1 MNANIRYFAK
11 STWDELLILGTLAK
25 VTYGNATYFDD
36 EEYAVL
42 AALRR
47 TTPDLS
53 NASPEDIGD
62 YLRTMND
69 DSLVGVVNNTKGVLH
84 EMEFVALENEDGD
97 TVYAS
102 LFADPHHADTDVEF
116 TDSVTGSV
124 WEAQLKTTSDP
135 SYINEWLDEHPDGDI
150 IVNTEM
156 AEKMGLASSSLSNQ
170 QLTLTTEDFLDKALA
185 ADDDSLW
192 DYVPFLSVASISWIV
207 WGLWQRYQ
215 QQHISLS
222 EFKQLAAQATG
233 LKVAKISVLV
243 LLLSIPVINIVTG
256 AALVAHIINAL
267 SEFLTSERNKTAHVT
282 SLQTP
287 SNA

>member
-25 VTYGNATYFDD
+25 VTYDNATYFND

-53 NASPEDIGD
+53 NASPEEIGD
-62 YLRTMND
+62 YLRTMNE
-69 DSLVGVVNNTKGVLH
+69 DSIVGVVNNTKGVLH

-102 LFADPHHADTDVEF
+102 LFADPHHADTDVQF

-135 SYINEWLDEHPDGDI
+135 SYINEWLDQHPDGDI
-150 IVNTEM
+150 IVNSEM
-156 AEKMGLASSSLSNQ
+156 ADKMGLASSGLSNQ

-207 WGLWQRYQ
+207 WGLWQRYCQ
-215 QQHISLS
+215 KLITLD
-222 EFKQLAAQATG
+222 EFKQLAARATG
-233 LKVAKISVLV
+233 IKVAKISVLV
-243 LLLSIPVINIVTG
+243 LLLSIPVVNVVTG
-256 AALVAHIINAL
+256 AALVAHVI
-267 SEFLTSERNKTAHVT
+267 T
-282 SLQTP
+282 SLSQVVQ
-287 SNA
+287 SRR

>member
-25 VTYGNATYFDD
+25 VTYDNATYFND

-53 NASPEDIGD
+53 NASPEEIGD
-62 YLRTMND
+62 YLRTMNE
-69 DSLVGVVNNTKGVLH
+69 DSIVGVVNNTKGVLH

-102 LFADPHHADTDVEF
+102 LFADPHHADTDVQL
-116 TDSVTGSV
+116 TDSATGSV
-124 WEAQLKTTSDP
+124 YEVQLKTTSDP
-135 SYINEWLDEHPDGDI
+135 SYINEWLDQHPDGDI
-150 IVNTEM
+150 IVNSEM
-156 AEKMGLASSSLSNQ
+156 ADKMGLASSGLSNQ

-207 WGLWQRYQ
+207 WGLWQRYCQ
-215 QQHISLS
+215 KLITLD
-222 EFKQLAAQATG
+222 EFKQLAARATG
-233 LKVAKISVLV
+233 IKVAKISVLV
-243 LLLSIPVINIVTG
+243 LLLSIPVVNVVTG
-256 AALVAHIINAL
+256 AALVAHVI
-267 SEFLTSERNKTAHVT
+267 T
-282 SLQTP
+282 SLSQVVQ
-287 SNA
+287 SRR

>member
-25 VTYGNATYFDD
+25 VTYDNATYFND

-53 NASPEDIGD
+53 NASPEEIGD
-62 YLRTMND
+62 YLRTMNE
-69 DSLVGVVNNTKGVLH
+69 DSIVGVVNNTKGVLH

-102 LFADPHHADTDVEF
+102 LFADPHHADTDVQF

-135 SYINEWLDEHPDGDI
+135 SYINEWLDQHPDGDI
-150 IVNTEM
+150 IVNSEM
-156 AEKMGLASSSLSNQ
+156 ADKMGLASSGLSNQ

-207 WGLWQRYQ
+207 WGLWQRYCQ
-215 QQHISLS
+215 KLITLD
-222 EFKQLAAQATG
+222 EFKQLAARATG
-233 LKVAKISVLV
+233 IKVAKISVLV
-243 LLLSIPVINIVTG
+243 LLLSIPVVNVITG
-256 AALVAHIINAL
+256 AALVAHVI
-267 SEFLTSERNKTAHVT
+267 T
-282 SLQTP
+282 SLSQVVQ
-287 SNA
+287 SRR

>member
-25 VTYGNATYFDD
+25 VTYDNATYFDD

-53 NASPEDIGD
+53 NASPEEIGD
-62 YLRTMND
+62 YLRTMNE
-69 DSLVGVVNNTKGVLH
+69 DSIVGVVNNTKGVLH

-102 LFADPHHADTDVEF
+102 LFADPHHADTDVQL
-116 TDSVTGSV
+116 TDSATGSV
-124 WEAQLKTTSDP
+124 YEVQLKTTSDP
-135 SYINEWLDEHPDGDI
+135 SYINEWLDQHPDGDI
-150 IVNTEM
+150 IVNSEM
-156 AEKMGLASSSLSNQ
+156 ADKMGLASSGLSNQ

-207 WGLWQRYQ
+207 WGLWQRYCQ
-215 QQHISLS
+215 KLITLD
-222 EFKQLAAQATG
+222 EFKQLAARATG
-233 LKVAKISVLV
+233 IKVAKISVLV
-243 LLLSIPVINIVTG
+243 LLLSIPVVNVVTG
-256 AALVAHIINAL
+256 AALVAHVI
-267 SEFLTSERNKTAHVT
+267 T
-282 SLQTP
+282 SLSQVVQ
-287 SNA
+287 SRR

>member
-25 VTYGNATYFDD
+25 VTYDNATYFDD

-62 YLRTMND
+62 YLRPMD
-69 DSLVGVVNNTKGVLH
+69 EDSILGVVNNTKGVLH

-116 TDSVTGSV
+116 TDTVTGSV
-124 WEAQLKTTSDP
+124 WEAQLKTTDDP
-135 SYINEWLDEHPDGDI
+135 SYINEWINEHPDGEI
-150 IVNTEM
+150 IVNGEM
-156 AEKMGLASSSLSNQ
+156 AEKMGLASSGLSNQ
-170 QLTLTTEDFLDKALA
+170 QLTLTTEDFLDKAIA
-185 ADDDSLW
+185 ANDASLW
-192 DYVPFLSVASISWIV
+192 SYVPLLSVASISWIV

-215 QQHISLS
+215 SQHISLS

-233 LKVAKISVLV
+233 LKVAKIGVLV
-243 LLLSIPVINIVTG
+243 LLLSIPVVNVLTG
-256 AALVAHIINAL
+256 AALVAHVI
-267 SEFLTSERNKTAHVT
+267 T
-282 SLQTP
+282 SLSQLVQ
-287 SNA
+287 SSRSHQLQACDSSKS

>member
-25 VTYGNATYFDD
+25 VTYDNATYFDD
-36 EEYAVL
+36 EEQGVL

-53 NASPEDIGD
+53 HASPEEIGD
-62 YLRTMND
+62 YLRTMNEE
-69 DSLVGVVNNTKGVLH
+69 SIVGVVNNTKGVLH
-84 EMEFVALENEDGD
+84 EMVFVALENDDGD

-102 LFADPHHADTDVEF
+102 LFADPHHADTDVQF

-135 SYINEWLDEHPDGDI
+135 SYINEWINQHPDGEI
-150 IVNTEM
+150 IVNSEM
-156 AEKMGLASSSLSNQ
+156 ADKMGLASSGLSNQ

-192 DYVPFLSVASISWIV
+192 DYVPLLSVASISWIV
-207 WGLWQRYQ
+207 WGLWQRYCQ
-215 QQHISLS
+215 KLITLD
-222 EFKQLAAQATG
+222 EFKQLAARATG
-233 LKVAKISVLV
+233 IKVAKISVLV
-243 LLLSIPVINIVTG
+243 LLLSIPVVNVITG
-256 AALVAHIINAL
+256 AALVAHVI
-267 SEFLTSERNKTAHVT
+267 T
-282 SLQTP
+282 SLSQVVQ
-287 SNA
+287 SRR

>member
-25 VTYGNATYFDD
+25 VTYDNATYFDD

-53 NASPEDIGD
+53 NASPEEIGD
-62 YLRTMND
+62 YLRTMNE
-69 DSLVGVVNNTKGVLH
+69 DSIVGVVNNTKGVLH

-102 LFADPHHADTDVEF
+102 LFADPHHADTDVQF

-135 SYINEWLDEHPDGDI
+135 SYINEWLDQHPDGDI
-150 IVNTEM
+150 IVNSEM
-156 AEKMGLASSSLSNQ
+156 ADKMGLASSGLSNQ

-207 WGLWQRYQ
+207 WGLWQRYCQ
-215 QQHISLS
+215 KLITLD
-222 EFKQLAAQATG
+222 EFKQLAARATG
-233 LKVAKISVLV
+233 IKVAKISVLV
-243 LLLSIPVINIVTG
+243 LLLSIPVVNVVTG
-256 AALVAHIINAL
+256 AALVAHVI
-267 SEFLTSERNKTAHVT
+267 T
-282 SLQTP
+282 SLSQVVQ
-287 SNA
+287 SRR

>member
-1 MNANIRYFAK
+1 MKSNIRYFAK

-25 VTYGNATYFDD
+25 VTYDNATYFDD

-53 NASPEDIGD
+53 HASPEEIGD
-62 YLRTMND
+62 YLRTMNE
-69 DSLVGVVNNTKGVLH
+69 DSIVGVVNNTKGVLH

-102 LFADPHHADTDVEF
+102 LFADPHHADTDVQL
-116 TDSVTGSV
+116 TDSATGSV
-124 WEAQLKTTSDP
+124 YEVQLKTTGDP
-135 SYINEWLDEHPDGDI
+135 SYINEWLDQHPDGDI
-150 IVNTEM
+150 IVNSEM
-156 AEKMGLASSSLSNQ
+156 ADKMGLASSGLSNQ

-207 WGLWQRYQ
+207 WGLWQRYCQ
-215 QQHISLS
+215 KLITLDQ
-222 EFKQLAAQATG
+222 FKQLAARATG
-233 LKVAKISVLV
+233 IKVAKISVLV
-243 LLLSIPVINIVTG
+243 LLLSIPIVNVVTG
-256 AALVAHIINAL
+256 AALVAHVI
-267 SEFLTSERNKTAHVT
+267 T
-282 SLQTP
+282 SLSHVVQ
-287 SNA
+287 SRR

>member
-25 VTYGNATYFDD
+25 VTYDNATYFDD

-53 NASPEDIGD
+53 HASPEEIGD
-62 YLRTMND
+62 YLRTMNE
-69 DSLVGVVNNTKGVLH
+69 DSIVGVVNNTKGVLH

-102 LFADPHHADTDVEF
+102 LFADPHHADTDVQF

-135 SYINEWLDEHPDGDI
+135 SYINEWLDQHPDGDI
-150 IVNTEM
+150 IVNSEM
-156 AEKMGLASSSLSNQ
+156 ADKMGLASSGLSNQ

-207 WGLWQRYQ
+207 WGLWQRYCQ
-215 QQHISLS
+215 KLITLD
-222 EFKQLAAQATG
+222 EFKQLAARATG
-233 LKVAKISVLV
+233 IKVAKISVLV
-243 LLLSIPVINIVTG
+243 LLLSIPVVNVITG
-256 AALVAHIINAL
+256 AALVAHVI
-267 SEFLTSERNKTAHVT
+267 T
-282 SLQTP
+282 SLSQVVQ
-287 SNA
+287 SRR

>member
-25 VTYGNATYFDD
+25 VTYDNATYFND

-53 NASPEDIGD
+53 HASPEEIGD
-62 YLRTMND
+62 YLRTMNE
-69 DSLVGVVNNTKGVLH
+69 DSIVGVVNNTKGVLH

-102 LFADPHHADTDVEF
+102 LFADPHHADTDVQF

-135 SYINEWLDEHPDGDI
+135 SYINEWLDQHPDGDI
-150 IVNTEM
+150 IVNSEM
-156 AEKMGLASSSLSNQ
+156 ADKMGLANSGLSNQ

-192 DYVPFLSVASISWIV
+192 DYVPLLSVASISWIV
-207 WGLWQRYQ
+207 WGLWQRYCQ
-215 QQHISLS
+215 KLITLDQ
-222 EFKQLAAQATG
+222 FKQLAARATG
-233 LKVAKISVLV
+233 IKVAKISVLV
-243 LLLSIPVINIVTG
+243 LLLSIPVVNVITG
-256 AALVAHIINAL
+256 AALVAHVI
-267 SEFLTSERNKTAHVT
+267 T
-282 SLQTP
+282 SLSQVVQ
-287 SNA
+287 SRR

>member
-25 VTYGNATYFDD
+25 VTYDNATYFND

-53 NASPEDIGD
+53 NASPEEIGD
-62 YLRTMND
+62 YLRTMNE
-69 DSLVGVVNNTKGVLH
+69 DSIVGVVNNTKGVLH

-102 LFADPHHADTDVEF
+102 LFADPHHADTDVQF

-135 SYINEWLDEHPDGDI
+135 SYINEWLDQHPDGDI
-150 IVNTEM
+150 IVNSEM
-156 AEKMGLASSSLSNQ
+156 ADKMGLASSGLSNQ

-185 ADDDSLW
+185 GDDDSLW
-192 DYVPFLSVASISWIV
+192 DYVPFLSVVSISWIV
-207 WGLWQRYQ
+207 WGLWQRYCQ
-215 QQHISLS
+215 KLITLD
-222 EFKQLAAQATG
+222 EFKQLAARATG
-233 LKVAKISVLV
+233 IKVAKISVLV
-243 LLLSIPVINIVTG
+243 LLLSIPVVNVVTG
-256 AALVAHIINAL
+256 AALVAHVI
-267 SEFLTSERNKTAHVT
+267 T
-282 SLQTP
+282 SLSQVVQ
-287 SNA
+287 SRR

>member
-25 VTYGNATYFDD
+25 VTYDNVTYFDD

-62 YLRTMND
+62 YLRPMD
-69 DSLVGVVNNTKGVLH
+69 EDSILGVVNNTKGVLH

-116 TDSVTGSV
+116 TDTVTGSV
-124 WEAQLKTTSDP
+124 WEAQLKTTDDP
-135 SYINEWLDEHPDGDI
+135 SYINEWINEHPDGEI
-150 IVNTEM
+150 IVNGEM
-156 AEKMGLASSSLSNQ
+156 AEKMGLASSGLSNQ
-170 QLTLTTEDFLDKALA
+170 QLTLTTEDFLDKAIA
-185 ADDDSLW
+185 ANDASLW
-192 DYVPFLSVASISWIV
+192 SYVPLLSVASISWIV

-215 QQHISLS
+215 SQHISLS

-233 LKVAKISVLV
+233 LKVAKIGVLV
-243 LLLSIPVINIVTG
+243 LLLSIPVVNVLTG
-256 AALVAHIINAL
+256 AALVAHVI
-267 SEFLTSERNKTAHVT
+267 T
-282 SLQTP
+282 SLSQLVQ
-287 SNA
+287 SSRSHQLQACDSSKS

>member
-233 LKVAKISVLV
+233 IKVAKISVLV

-267 SEFLTSERNKTAHVT
+267 SEFLSTERNKAHQVLKQANI
-282 SLQTP
+282 S
-287 SNA
+287 

>member
-25 VTYGNATYFDD
+25 VTYDNATYFDD

-53 NASPEDIGD
+53 HASPEEIGD
-62 YLRTMND
+62 YLRTMNE
-69 DSLVGVVNNTKGVLH
+69 DSIVGVVNNTKGALH

-102 LFADPHHADTDVEF
+102 LFADPHHADTDVQF

-135 SYINEWLDEHPDGDI
+135 SYINEWLDQHPDGDI
-150 IVNTEM
+150 IVNSEM
-156 AEKMGLASSSLSNQ
+156 ADKMGLANSGLSNQ

-207 WGLWQRYQ
+207 WGLWQRYCQ
-215 QQHISLS
+215 KLITLD
-222 EFKQLAAQATG
+222 EFKQLAARATG
-233 LKVAKISVLV
+233 IKVAKISVLV
-243 LLLSIPVINIVTG
+243 LLLSIPVVNVVTG
-256 AALVAHIINAL
+256 AALVAHVI
-267 SEFLTSERNKTAHVT
+267 T
-282 SLQTP
+282 SLSQVVQ
-287 SNA
+287 SRR

>member
-25 VTYGNATYFDD
+25 VTYDNATYFND

-53 NASPEDIGD
+53 HASPEEIGD
-62 YLRTMND
+62 YLRTMNE
-69 DSLVGVVNNTKGVLH
+69 DSIVGVVNNTKGVLH

-102 LFADPHHADTDVEF
+102 LFADPHHADTDVQF

-135 SYINEWLDEHPDGDI
+135 SYINEWLDQHPDGDI
-150 IVNTEM
+150 IVNSEM
-156 AEKMGLASSSLSNQ
+156 ADKMGLASSGLSNQ

-207 WGLWQRYQ
+207 WGLWQRYCQ
-215 QQHISLS
+215 KLITLD
-222 EFKQLAAQATG
+222 EFKQLAARATG
-233 LKVAKISVLV
+233 IKVAKISVLV
-243 LLLSIPVINIVTG
+243 LLLSIPVVNVITG
-256 AALVAHIINAL
+256 AALVAHVI
-267 SEFLTSERNKTAHVT
+267 T
-282 SLQTP
+282 SLSQVVQ
-287 SNA
+287 SRR

>member
-25 VTYGNATYFDD
+25 VTYDNATYFDD

-53 NASPEDIGD
+53 HASPEEIGD
-62 YLRTMND
+62 YLRTMNE
-69 DSLVGVVNNTKGVLH
+69 DSIVGVVNNTKGVLH
-84 EMEFVALENEDGD
+84 EMEFVALENDDGD

-102 LFADPHHADTDVEF
+102 LFADPHHPDTDVQF

-135 SYINEWLDEHPDGDI
+135 SYINEWLDQNPDGDI
-150 IVNTEM
+150 IVNSEM
-156 AEKMGLASSSLSNQ
+156 DDKMGLASSGLSNQ

-207 WGLWQRYQ
+207 WGLWQRYCQ
-215 QQHISLS
+215 KLITLD
-222 EFKQLAAQATG
+222 EFKQLAARATG
-233 LKVAKISVLV
+233 IKVAKISVLV
-243 LLLSIPVINIVTG
+243 LLLSIPVVNVVTG
-256 AALVAHIINAL
+256 AALVAHVI
-267 SEFLTSERNKTAHVT
+267 T
-282 SLQTP
+282 SLSQVVQ
-287 SNA
+287 SRR

>member
-25 VTYGNATYFDD
+25 VTYDNATYFND

-53 NASPEDIGD
+53 NASPEEIGD
-62 YLRTMND
+62 YLRTMNE
-69 DSLVGVVNNTKGVLH
+69 DSIVGVVNNTKGVLH

-102 LFADPHHADTDVEF
+102 LFADPHHADTDVQF

-135 SYINEWLDEHPDGDI
+135 SYINEWLDQHPDGDI
-150 IVNTEM
+150 IVNSEM
-156 AEKMGLASSSLSNQ
+156 ADKMGLANSGLSNQ

-207 WGLWQRYQ
+207 WGLWQRYCQ
-215 QQHISLS
+215 KLITLD
-222 EFKQLAAQATG
+222 EFKQLAARATG
-233 LKVAKISVLV
+233 IKVAKISVLV
-243 LLLSIPVINIVTG
+243 LLLSIPVVNVVTG
-256 AALVAHIINAL
+256 AALVAHVI
-267 SEFLTSERNKTAHVT
+267 T
-282 SLQTP
+282 SLSQVVQ
-287 SNA
+287 SRR

>member
-25 VTYGNATYFDD
+25 VTYDNATYFND

-53 NASPEDIGD
+53 HASPEEIGD
-62 YLRTMND
+62 YLRTMNE
-69 DSLVGVVNNTKGVLH
+69 DSIVGVVNNTKGVLH

-102 LFADPHHADTDVEF
+102 LFADPHHADTDVQF

-135 SYINEWLDEHPDGDI
+135 SYINEWLDQHPDGEI
-150 IVNTEM
+150 IVNSEM
-156 AEKMGLASSSLSNQ
+156 ADKMGLASSGLSNQ

-207 WGLWQRYQ
+207 WGLWQRYCQ
-215 QQHISLS
+215 KLITLD
-222 EFKQLAAQATG
+222 EFKQLAARATG
-233 LKVAKISVLV
+233 IKVAKISVLV
-243 LLLSIPVINIVTG
+243 LLLSIPVVNVVTG
-256 AALVAHIINAL
+256 AALVAHVI
-267 SEFLTSERNKTAHVT
+267 T
-282 SLQTP
+282 SLSQVVQ
-287 SNA
+287 SRR

>member
-25 VTYGNATYFDD
+25 VTYDNATYFND

-53 NASPEDIGD
+53 HASPEEIGD
-62 YLRTMND
+62 YLRTMNE
-69 DSLVGVVNNTKGVLH
+69 DSIVGVVNNTKGVLH

-102 LFADPHHADTDVEF
+102 LFADPHHADTDVQL
-116 TDSVTGSV
+116 TDSATGSV
-124 WEAQLKTTSDP
+124 YEVQLKTTSDP
-135 SYINEWLDEHPDGDI
+135 SYINEWLDQHPDGDI
-150 IVNTEM
+150 IVNSEM
-156 AEKMGLASSSLSNQ
+156 ADKMGLASSGLSNQ

-207 WGLWQRYQ
+207 WGLWQRYCQ
-215 QQHISLS
+215 KLITLD
-222 EFKQLAAQATG
+222 EFKQLAARATG
-233 LKVAKISVLV
+233 IKVAKISVLV
-243 LLLSIPVINIVTG
+243 LLLSIPVVNVVTG
-256 AALVAHIINAL
+256 AALVAHVI
-267 SEFLTSERNKTAHVT
+267 T
-282 SLQTP
+282 SLSQVVQ
-287 SNA
+287 SRR

>member
-25 VTYGNATYFDD
+25 VTYDNATYFND

-53 NASPEDIGD
+53 NASPEEIGD
-62 YLRTMND
+62 YLRTMNE
-69 DSLVGVVNNTKGVLH
+69 DSIVGVVNNTKGVLH

-102 LFADPHHADTDVEF
+102 LFADPHHADTDVQF

-135 SYINEWLDEHPDGDI
+135 SYINEWLDQHPDGDI
-150 IVNTEM
+150 IVNSEM
-156 AEKMGLASSSLSNQ
+156 ADKMGLANSGLSNQ

-207 WGLWQRYQ
+207 WGLWQRYCQ
-215 QQHISLS
+215 KLITLDQ
-222 EFKQLAAQATG
+222 FKQLAARATG
-233 LKVAKISVLV
+233 IKVAKISVLV
-243 LLLSIPVINIVTG
+243 LLLSIPVVNVVTG
-256 AALVAHIINAL
+256 AALVAHVI
-267 SEFLTSERNKTAHVT
+267 T
-282 SLQTP
+282 SLSQVVQ
-287 SNA
+287 SRR